1 MTGTSAS
8 AAETATAEAPA
19 SGSMDGRGAIPGVP
33 SSRPRIGGRR
43 RRGAAARA
51 SRTGWF
57 FVAPGAILF
66 VAFLL
71 VPIGYA
77 VFLSFR
83 GFRVEGSGAFGRRV
97 EGFVGVENYV
107 AALTDPEFVAGL
119 GRVLVYGLIAV
130 PTVLGLALLFALLLD
145 TPRARFRGFARTAI
159 FLPYAVPGVIA
170 SLLWGFLYLP
180 STSPVSFIARELGG
194 SAVPFFSYPTLFFS
208 LANIALWSG
217 VGFNMIIIYT
227 SLRSIPSEIYEAARI
242 DGANEVAIAWRIK
255 IPLVAPALV
264 LTGLFSVIGTFQL
277 YSEPAT
283 LRPLTSTISST
294 WVPLMKIYQEA
305 FVNDNLGGA
314 AAASVV
320 LAVGTLVLSLVILRF
335 FQRRTFGSDA

>member
-1 MTGTSAS
+1 MSVDQKAPGRAVAPPGASTSRN
-8 AAETATAEAPA
+8 APPPA
-19 SGSMDGRGAIPGVP
+19 
-33 SSRPRIGGRR
+33 RR
-43 RRGAAARA
+43 R
-51 SRTGWF
+51 SRRVGSLVGMG
-57 FVAPGAILF
+57 FVAPAMLF
-66 VAFLL
+66 FLAFLL

-77 VFLSFR
+77 IFLSFR
-83 GFRVEGSGAFGRRV
+83 GLRVDGAGGAFGRRV
-97 EGFVGVENYV
+97 EGFVGFANYT
-107 AALTDPEFVAGL
+107 AALTDAEFVAGL
-119 GRVLVYGLIAV
+119 GRVLMYGLIAV
-130 PTVLGLALLFALLLD
+130 PSVLGLALLFALLLD
-145 TPRARFRGFARTAI
+145 TPRVRFTAFARTAI

-194 SAVPFFSYPTLFFS
+194 SSFDFFSPPVLYFA

-227 SLRSIPSEIYEAARI
+227 SLRSIPTELYEAARL
-242 DGANEVAIAWRIK
+242 DGAGEWAIAWRIK

-320 LAVGTLVLSLVILRF
+320 LSVGTLVISLVILRF
-335 FQRRTFGSDA
+335 FQRRTFGADS